1 MPRRTAIGYDLNRL
15 IVLLA
20 VLEKRCGFTLG
31 NKDVY
36 VNVIGGLKV
45 NEPACDLSM
54 AVAIVS
60 NLKNRVV
67 PHDMVILGEVGL
79 TGNVRS
85 IPLIEQ
91 QINEAKKLNFT
102 KFIIPEGNY
111 KQIKHDDK
119 SIQIRGVTSI
129 AQAMQLAFS

>member
-1 MPRRTAIGYDLNRL
+1 MNLNRL

-20 VLEKRCGFTLG
+20 SIGQTLRRLYVLG

-85 IPLIEQ
+85 IPRMGTTRLM
-91 QINEAKKLNFT
+91 KLRN
-102 KFIIPEGNY
+102 
-111 KQIKHDDK
+111 
-119 SIQIRGVTSI
+119 
-129 AQAMQLAFS
+129 

>member
-1 MPRRTAIGYDLNRL
+1 M
-15 IVLLA
+15 
-20 VLEKRCGFTLG
+20 
-31 NKDVY
+31 Y

-60 NLKNRVV
+60 NLKNRIV
-67 PHDMVILGEVGL
+67 PTDMVILGEVGL

-85 IPLIEQ
+85 IPRIEQ
-91 QINEAKKLNFT
+91 RINEAKKLGFK

-111 KQIKHDDK
+111 KQRFDNDSSIKIKGVK
-119 SIQIRGVTSI
+119 SIQE
-129 AQAMQLAFS
+129 AMQLVFS

>member
-1 MPRRTAIGYDLNRL
+1 M
-15 IVLLA
+15 
-20 VLEKRCGFTLG
+20 
-31 NKDVY
+31 
-36 VNVIGGLKV
+36 
-45 NEPACDLSM
+45 
-54 AVAIVS
+54 
-60 NLKNRVV
+60 

-85 IPLIEQ
+85 IPRIEQ
-91 QINEAKKLNFT
+91 RINEAKKLGFT
-102 KFIIPEGNY
+102 KFIIPEENY